1 LRSRTL
7 RTVAVFPKT
16 LAAWGVGT
24 LRAAVV
30 AIEPRPRGLTIL
42 TLARVGFARTRIRL
56 PGIGLLAR
64 RLRAIGFTGIRPLV
78 TIASVGLASQAALG
92 ELLFRTSRDAG
103 SALGFVAAGGPFT
116 PAARARIVFIV
127 IAGHE

>member
-1 LRSRTL
+1 M
-7 RTVAVFPKT
+7 
-16 LAAWGVGT
+16 

-42 TLARVGFARTRIRL
+42 TLARARIRL

-64 RLRAIGFTGIRPLV
+64 RLHSIGFTGIRPLV
-78 TIASVGLASQAALG
+78 TIASVGLAGQAALG
-92 ELLFRTSRDAG
+92 ELLVRTSRHAG
-103 SALGFVAAGGPFT
+103 SALGLVLAAGGPIT